1 MIVEFDNSFVKRLS
15 KIKDESILRRVK
27 KLIIDLE
34 NSTDFSNFHNVKKLT
49 GYKTYY
55 RIRIGNYRIGFELI
69 NKTTIRLLT
78 IAHRKDI
85 YKDFPK

>member
-1 MIVEFDNSFVKRLS
+1 MIVEFDNSFLKRLS

-27 KLIIDLE
+27 KQIIDLE
-34 NSTDFSNFHNVKKLT
+34 NSTDFINIRNVKKLT
-49 GYKTYY
+49 GYKKYY

-69 NKTTIRLLT
+69 NETTIRLLT

-85 YKDFPK
+85 YRDFPK

>member
-1 MIVEFDNSFVKRLS
+1 MIVEFDDSFLRRLS

-27 KLIIDLE
+27 KQIIDLE
-34 NSTDFSNFHNVKKLT
+34 NSTNFLNIRNVKKLT
-49 GYKTYY
+49 GYKAYY
-55 RIRIGNYRIGFELI
+55 RIRIGNYRIGFEKI
-69 NKTTIRLLT
+69 DETKIRLLT